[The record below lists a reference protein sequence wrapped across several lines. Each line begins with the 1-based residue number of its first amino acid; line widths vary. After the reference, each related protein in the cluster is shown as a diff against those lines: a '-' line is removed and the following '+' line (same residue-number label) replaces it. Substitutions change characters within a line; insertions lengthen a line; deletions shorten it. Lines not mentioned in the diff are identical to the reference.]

1 MQLSNIKQLEKG
13 SLMLTLLIGIALILC
28 MIADL
33 GGIYKQMIV
42 ILGLDSS
49 DWTGGVFDLRI
60 VKCQHALAA

>member
-1 MQLSNIKQLEKG
+1 
-13 SLMLTLLIGIALILC
+13 MLALLIGIALILC

-49 DWTGGVFDLRI
+49 DWIGGVFDYLLSN
-60 VKCQHALAA
+60 VNMP